1 MKENENFEESNV
13 EVDVIN
19 KFTKDAEIRGDA
31 TLLFD
36 NYGGCCV
43 FDSEG
48 FNFTKVTGAKLISD
62 GKEFPL
68 EKISTWAGL
77 LRSINN
83 ATKPLRYDEVSIESF
98 NETIKDVIETHN
110 LIMNQNFSNTLF
122 EDDSFITSSLYKN
135 NQNHALEVF
144 DGKKICAVYSGE
156 VVVVLNALIAACSGH
171 TRLLI
176 SYNREYKKSSKV
188 RAITNH
194 NEKIVGANPFLGMG
208 AFDMA
213 IDKSLEDISGKIE
226 DIYIEFSKLC
236 NLYAQ
241 RKRAEEMRKGEV
253 DE

>member
-77 LRSINN
+77 LRS
-83 ATKPLRYDEVSIESF
+83 V
-98 NETIKDVIETHN
+98 
-110 LIMNQNFSNTLF
+110 
-122 EDDSFITSSLYKN
+122 
-135 NQNHALEVF
+135 
-144 DGKKICAVYSGE
+144 KI
-156 VVVVLNALIAACSGH
+156 
-171 TRLLI
+171 
-176 SYNREYKKSSKV
+176 
-188 RAITNH
+188 
-194 NEKIVGANPFLGMG
+194 
-208 AFDMA
+208 
-213 IDKSLEDISGKIE
+213 
-226 DIYIEFSKLC
+226 
-236 NLYAQ
+236 
-241 RKRAEEMRKGEV
+241 
-253 DE
+253 